1 MRRLLATMLVLAAFA
16 AAAQPR
22 PPRLEPL
29 PEPPPPPPIPAGPG
43 VDEPRVRIPV
53 QEGDK
58 VEPLRQDGRV
68 VAVKITPPNGKP
80 YFLIDTT
87 GAGGWMRR
95 ESLDD
100 GVRFP
105 MFPILEFD

>member
-1 MRRLLATMLVLAAFA
+1 MRRLLATMLVLAACA

-22 PPRLEPL
+22 PPKLEPL
-29 PEPPPPPPIPAGPG
+29 PEPPPPPPIPAGPD

-58 VEPLRQDGRV
+58 IEPIREQGRV
-68 VAVKITPPNGKP
+68 VAVKVTPPNGKP
-80 YFLIDTT
+80 YYLIDTT
-87 GAGGWMRR
+87 GTGGWVRR

-105 MFPILEFD
+105 MFPIVEFD

>member
-1 MRRLLATMLVLAAFA
+1 MATLLVCVAFA
-16 AAAQPR
+16 TGAQPR
-22 PPRLEPL
+22 PPKLEPL
-29 PEPPPPPPIPAGPG
+29 PEPPPPPPMPSGPG
-43 VDEPRVRIPV
+43 AEEPRVRIPV

-58 VEPLRQDGRV
+58 VEPIRQGGRV
-68 VAVKITPPNGKP
+68 VAVRVTPPGGRP
-80 YFLIDTT
+80 YYLIDTT